1 MKIVQPV
8 APKVIENKMT
18 ELPDRELPL
27 VFVDRLDEAVLARL
41 AAGG

>member
-1 MKIVQPV
+1 MRIVQTL
-8 APKVIENKMT
+8 APMAIENKMT
-18 ELPDRELPL
+18 ESPDGELPL